1 MGKKGVPDGLI
12 RPLSQ
17 VSFHIRL
24 LHNFCIPGPWL
35 GG

>member
-12 RPLSQ
+12 SPLSQ